1 MTASQVRPAAVAR
14 PPRTRYA
21 SRRTRKVLVDA
32 ACVVLAGMFV
42 FPVYWMAATALKPDA
57 DIQRFVPKF
66 IPWPLDFSHFEQV
79 LGDATFW
86 EALRSSLTVTVAVV
100 VGGTLVAMMAALAL
114 ARYRFRGRTG
124 FILALIIV
132 QMIPAEALFIPYY
145 LMLRNVGLLGQLT
158 GLMIVY
164 LSFTV
169 PFTCWMLRGFIASI
183 PAELEEAAAV
193 DGASRWQTFWRVLFP
208 LIAPGLLATS
218 IFSFITAWTEFTYAY
233 VLINDPANYP
243 LPVYIQS
250 FIGRNSTDYGP
261 QMAVATLFTLPVV
274 VFFLFVQRRAVAGM
288 SAGAIKG

>member
-1 MTASQVRPAAVAR
+1 VTAW
-14 PPRTRYA
+14 
-21 SRRTRKVLVDA
+21 RRSAGQSLVNT
-32 ACVVLAGMFV
+32 ACVVLAALFV
-42 FPVYWMAATALKPDA
+42 FPVYWMATTALKPDA
-57 DIQRFVPKF
+57 DIQRFTPKF
-66 IPWPLDFSHFEQV
+66 VPWPIDLSHFDRI
-79 LGDATFW
+79 LSDAMFW
-86 EALRSSLTVTVAVV
+86 HALRSSALVTVTVVLAGTVV
-100 VGGTLVAMMAALAL
+100 ALMAALAL
-114 ARYRFRGRTG
+114 ARFRFRGRTG

-132 QMIPAEALFIPYY
+132 QMIPGEALFIPYY
-145 LMLRNVGLLGQLT
+145 LMLRNIGLLGHLA

-169 PFTCWMLRGFIASI
+169 PFTSWMLRGFVAAI
-183 PAELEEAAAV
+183 PVELEEAAAV

-208 LIAPGLLATS
+208 LVAPGLLATS

-250 FIGRNSTDYGP
+250 FIGRNTTDFGP

>member
-1 MTASQVRPAAVAR
+1 MTTVTSR
-14 PPRTRYA
+14 PPLRRRARTGVVNA
-21 SRRTRKVLVDA
+21 VCVLIA
-32 ACVVLAGMFV
+32 LGFV
-42 FPVYWMAATALKPDA
+42 FPVYWMASTALKPDSE
-57 DIQRFVPKF
+57 IKSSTPKFVP
-66 IPWPLDFSHFEQV
+66 WPIETAHFRRV
-79 LGDATFW
+79 LGDDTFW
-86 EALRSSLTVTVAVV
+86 AALRSSLTVTVTVVAAGSIVALLAAV
-100 VGGTLVAMMAALAL
+100 AL
-114 ARYRFRGRTG
+114 ARFQFRGRTG
-124 FILALIIV
+124 FVLALIVV
-132 QMIPAEALFIPYY
+132 QMIPGEALFIPYY
-145 LMLRNVGLLGQLT
+145 LMLRNIHLLGQLV

-169 PFTCWMLRGFIASI
+169 PFTTWMLRGFVAAI
-183 PAELEEAAAV
+183 PVELEEAAAV

-208 LIAPGLLATS
+208 LVAPGLLATS

-250 FIGRNSTDYGP
+250 FIGRNATDYGP